1 MLIQLFSNG
10 TKSHLLIKAKK
21 EVIPNLSLHSGS
33 LMNSGLLIIN
43 DVRYSRNN
51 WEGVLT
57 EWYSRRRRVVAF
69 G

>member
-10 TKSHLLIKAKK
+10 TKSHLLIKAIK
-21 EVIPNLSLHSGS
+21 EVILILSLHSGS
-33 LMNSGLLIIN
+33 LMNSGLLNIN
-43 DVRYSRNN
+43 EVRYSGNKR
-51 WEGVLT
+51 EGVLT